1 MAFSLISVPRAF
13 TLYTLS
19 GISSISGKSTS
30 SQTVDSSGRT
40 SNDTSVSRGHS
51 VCEKTSSRQC
61 SKKRAS
67 DRNCS
72 FAKATDSVRFF
83 HAPGTDAAILRTAQ
97 PTLYAVS
104 HNAVSATHFHVQYQ
118 RRTSATAEDFR
129 SVAPVGLH
137 QIQAIPQGNRD
148 RHAHQVLVEEVYIQ
162 VCLVVPAQ
170 EE

>member
-1 MAFSLISVPRAF
+1 AAILFARKLPQDNVQRSGRQ
-13 TLYTLS
+13 S
-19 GISSISGKSTS
+19 GIALSLRL
-30 SQTVDSSGRT
+30 QTACD
-40 SNDTSVSRGHS
+40 
-51 VCEKTSSRQC
+51 
-61 SKKRAS
+61 
-67 DRNCS
+67 
-72 FAKATDSVRFF
+72 FF

-118 RRTSATAEDFR
+118 RRTSATAEGFR

-137 QIQAIPQGNRD
+137 QIQTIPQGNRD